1 IDSRVALLF
10 LLIYVWVGGV
20 WVDWIRDRAR
30 LRWERSYA
38 RCSYPSWPSRR
49 RSFSSSPIASTNTHL
64 SFAAGSSR
72 SMTSRGSPMTH
83 VANIAFFLY
92 MPSDVEVTV
101 NDVEALYELYKQLSN
116 SIINDNLIHKED
128 LQLALFNTPICEN
141 LFLDRVSA
149 RFVFDLFDEKKNG
162 VIEFEEFIHTLSV
175 FHPYAPIEEKIQFAF
190 RLYDLRQTGFIER
203 EEVSF
208 KVKQMVI
215 ALLKESDMILSD
227 DLLEGIL
234 DKLCLSH
241 ALPLF
246 PFFAPSCFETSEVF
260 P

>member
-1 IDSRVALLF
+1 RSSSLTLGEKLCAVFIPFVAIAEALIFVFTDCFNQHPSLFRRRQQQIYDFARLAHDSRCCINLPNLF
-10 LLIYVWVGGV
+10 LSVWFNHVSCS
-20 WVDWIRDRAR
+20 RDPNF
-30 LRWERSYA
+30 L
-38 RCSYPSWPSRR
+38 
-49 RSFSSSPIASTNTHL
+49 
-64 SFAAGSSR
+64 
-72 SMTSRGSPMTH
+72 
-83 VANIAFFLY
+83 NIAFFLY

-141 LFLDRVSA
+141 LFLDRV
-149 RFVFDLFDEKKNG
+149 FDLFDEKKNG
-162 VIEFEEFIHTLSV
+162 VIEFEEFIHALSG

-234 DKLCLSH
+234 DKACLSH